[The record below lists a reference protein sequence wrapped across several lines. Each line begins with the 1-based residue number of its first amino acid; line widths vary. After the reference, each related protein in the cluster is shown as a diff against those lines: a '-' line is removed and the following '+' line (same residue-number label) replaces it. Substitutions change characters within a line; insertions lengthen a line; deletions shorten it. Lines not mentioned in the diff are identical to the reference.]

1 MINALNH
8 PVFGVPNSINLDNLN
23 FFNFLKNSGGR
34 RAISI
39 GLRVRFRI
47 EAVTVK
53 MQYK

>member
-34 RAISI
+34 RLISM